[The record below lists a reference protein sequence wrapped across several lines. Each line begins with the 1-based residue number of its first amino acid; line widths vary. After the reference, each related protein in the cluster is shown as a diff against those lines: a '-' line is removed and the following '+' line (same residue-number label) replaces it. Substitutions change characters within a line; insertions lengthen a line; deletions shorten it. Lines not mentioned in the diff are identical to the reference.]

1 MYKKTG
7 AIEQIHTPFVYC
19 QEYHQLPHRPIE
31 KRTKVKKNNHE
42 KYPPPPK
49 KKREKK
55 ERGLS
60 LRILPRRNS
69 FEDKTF
75 SGLVMHRPKMF
86 GQSKHIL

>member
-1 MYKKTG
+1 M
-7 AIEQIHTPFVYC
+7 
-19 QEYHQLPHRPIE
+19 
-31 KRTKVKKNNHE
+31 KNT
-42 KYPPPPK
+42 PPPQKKKKKK

-69 FEDKTF
+69 FDDKAF